1 MCAERGRD
9 ERKYARQLVNLCVY
23 VCQHMRNKWSVCA
36 HDHGAGGVLTE
47 ASRKRARDTALNQA
61 RKMKTCLDEVLAHLP
76 SQGLAHLLVL
86 LLFTDRPSLLPAP
99 ARTTPL
105 GLGA

>member
-1 MCAERGRD
+1 
-9 ERKYARQLVNLCVY
+9 
-23 VCQHMRNKWSVCA
+23 MRNKWSVCA